1 MLTVT
6 KNTGIPFVIIN
17 TILEVAI
24 TDVVEFR
31 ELQVWNLQPAGIYL
45 LEVNNR
51 NIRARCEI
59 CSKLQRRRCSGVFFV
74 NFEHISLLDLV
85 FLMLTLNK

>member
-6 KNTGIPFVIIN
+6 KNIGIPFVIIN

-31 ELQVWNLQPAGIYL
+31 EL
-45 LEVNNR
+45 
-51 NIRARCEI
+51 
-59 CSKLQRRRCSGVFFV
+59 
-74 NFEHISLLDLV
+74 
-85 FLMLTLNK
+85 

>member
-31 ELQVWNLQPAGIYL
+31 E
-45 LEVNNR
+45 
-51 NIRARCEI
+51 
-59 CSKLQRRRCSGVFFV
+59 F
-74 NFEHISLLDLV
+74 
-85 FLMLTLNK
+85 